1 MKTPRGV
8 FARNRE
14 EARSIMSASANTV
27 DRSGE
32 FAGKRVLITGAGKG
46 IGRATARLMAARG
59 ARVVTLSRS
68 ADDLRTLEQ
77 EIGCEAHVVDLADAS
92 ATRAAA
98 RAAQPIDLLVNNAGI
113 ARLQPFLEMDVEA
126 FDETMAV
133 NVRAAM
139 IVGQAC
145 ARSMVERGISGSIV
159 NVSSISAQIGFPL
172 HGAYCA
178 SKAGLD
184 ALTRVMAVE
193 LGPRGIRVNAV
204 NPTVTLTP
212 MAEKAWSDPEKSSQM
227 LARIPLSRFVQ
238 PEEVAQTIAYLLGD
252 EARMINGVSLAVDG
266 GFLAR

>member
-1 MKTPRGV
+1 
-8 FARNRE
+8 
-14 EARSIMSASANTV
+14 
-27 DRSGE
+27 
-32 FAGKRVLITGAGKG
+32 
-46 IGRATARLMAARG
+46 
-59 ARVVTLSRS
+59 
-68 ADDLRTLEQ
+68 
-77 EIGCEAHVVDLADAS
+77 
-92 ATRAAA
+92 
-98 RAAQPIDLLVNNAGI
+98 
-113 ARLQPFLEMDVEA
+113 
-126 FDETMAV
+126 
-133 NVRAAM
+133 
-139 IVGQAC
+139 
-145 ARSMVERGISGSIV
+145 
-159 NVSSISAQIGFPL
+159 L